1 MAGQGFKARVSLEKE
16 AKLKLMPVLDLK
28 KEMVIN
34 MYLVQ
39 VTQTLLNAYV
49 STRTLD
55 FLLFRV
61 ISVLFYL
68 YSITGL

>member
-1 MAGQGFKARVSLEKE
+1 
-16 AKLKLMPVLDLK
+16 MPVLDLK
-28 KEMVIN
+28 KEMMIN

-55 FLLFRV
+55 FCYSGSFQFYFIYIALQVFEILCT
-61 ISVLFYL
+61 ISQFLNQ
-68 YSITGL
+68 